1 MGCRNRGCGNWGCG
15 NEDGGGIR
23 LLGMFAAALGA
34 GILIAIIFQV
44 GVLMFLVAILLIG
57 CGCACCRR

>member
-34 GILIAIIFQV
+34 GILISIIFPV